1 MRPKPSL
8 EDIAGRLAVL
18 GLALDRTTL
27 GRIERQE
34 RAVFDYEILALAKAL
49 RVPPISLL
57 DPDGQTQAPP
67 ARKSSRAHFPIRVFR
82 EKGMTIFV

>member
-1 MRPKPSL
+1 L

-57 DPDGQTQAPP
+57 DPHNP
-67 ARKSSRAHFPIRVFR
+67 AFRSSNARRR
-82 EKGMTIFV
+82 TGC